1 MTSPRT
7 LLKAWNIRAQKHLGQ
22 HFLADPST
30 ANMIVARSDLSGSDI
45 VLEIGAG
52 LGALTIPIARCVEK
66 VFAVEKDAQL
76 VNLLQTELLVHNI
89 SNVVLLR
96 DDFLRCDLRAMAD
109 ERNPQLIV
117 MGNLPYR
124 ISTQVLLRLIA
135 FRDVVERSV
144 LMFQKELAERLKAR
158 PGNKEYG
165 RLTVMLRYCA
175 EITSIAVV
183 DAGLFFP
190 IPAVDSEVLEIKFMR
205 RPENAAVDEELL
217 FKVVKASF
225 GQRRK
230 TLKNALSSGELKMSA
245 DLILSALRRV
255 GIDPRRR
262 AETLEVSEFV
272 ALSNCLA
279 GIVAGQPQ

>member
-1 MTSPRT
+1 
-7 LLKAWNIRAQKHLGQ
+7 
-22 HFLADPST
+22 
-30 ANMIVARSDLSGSDI
+30 
-45 VLEIGAG
+45 
-52 LGALTIPIARCVEK
+52 
-66 VFAVEKDAQL
+66 
-76 VNLLQTELLVHNI
+76 
-89 SNVVLLR
+89 
-96 DDFLRCDLRAMAD
+96 
-109 ERNPQLIV
+109 
-117 MGNLPYR
+117 
-124 ISTQVLLRLIA
+124 
-135 FRDVVERSV
+135 
-144 LMFQKELAERLKAR
+144 
-158 PGNKEYG
+158 
-165 RLTVMLRYCA
+165 MLRYCA

>member
-30 ANMIVARSDLSGSDI
+30 ANMIVARSDLSVSDI

-109 ERNPQLIV
+109 ERHPQLIV

-255 GIDPRRR
+255 DIDPRRR